1 MVGQAAV
8 GGRDWKRSTP
18 GVRRTRV
25 ADAAA
30 QPVSEK
36 YEDIVARLARV
47 VERLEGGGLSLEESI
62 AAFEEGIRLARA
74 GARKLEEA
82 ERKVEVLL
90 EGDRTAPFTEQKW
103 IGSAFRASE
112 RTWRGGRRSSSSTTT
127 ARPARCSRWL
137 SSWRAT

>member
-1 MVGQAAV
+1 M
-8 GGRDWKRSTP
+8 T
-18 GVRRTRV
+18 
-25 ADAAA
+25 DASV

-74 GARKLEEA
+74 GAARLEEA

-90 EGDRTAPFTEQKW
+90 EGDRTAPFSPQEK
-103 IGSAFRASE
+103 
-112 RTWRGGRRSSSSTTT
+112 
-127 ARPARCSRWL
+127 
-137 SSWRAT
+137 

>member
-1 MVGQAAV
+1 
-8 GGRDWKRSTP
+8 
-18 GVRRTRV
+18 V

-62 AAFEEGIRLARA
+62 SAFEEGIQLARA
-74 GARKLEEA
+74 GAARLEEA

-90 EGDRTAPFTEQKW
+90 EGDRAVPFSGQEKW
-103 IGSAFRASE
+103 IAAEAARRRLNGSPQE
-112 RTWRGGRRSSSSTTT
+112 DHHRR
-127 ARPARCSRWL
+127 
-137 SSWRAT
+137 

>member
-1 MVGQAAV
+1 M
-8 GGRDWKRSTP
+8 
-18 GVRRTRV
+18 

-74 GARKLEEA
+74 GATKLEEA

-90 EGDRTAPFTEQKW
+90 EGDRTAPF
-103 IGSAFRASE
+103 
-112 RTWRGGRRSSSSTTT
+112 STQEK
-127 ARPARCSRWL
+127 
-137 SSWRAT
+137 

>member
-1 MVGQAAV
+1 MAVGRGARGQAGARQSC
-8 GGRDWKRSTP
+8 GAD
-18 GVRRTRV
+18 RTRLGYRIAPEVSAV
-25 ADAAA
+25 ADAVA

-74 GARKLEEA
+74 GAARLEEA

-90 EGDRTAPFTEQKW
+90 EGDRTAPF
-103 IGSAFRASE
+103 SAQE
-112 RTWRGGRRSSSSTTT
+112 K
-127 ARPARCSRWL
+127 
-137 SSWRAT
+137 

>member
-1 MVGQAAV
+1 M
-8 GGRDWKRSTP
+8 
-18 GVRRTRV
+18 

-74 GARKLEEA
+74 GAARLEEA

-90 EGDRTAPFTEQKW
+90 EGDRTAPFSGQEK
-103 IGSAFRASE
+103 
-112 RTWRGGRRSSSSTTT
+112 
-127 ARPARCSRWL
+127 
-137 SSWRAT
+137 